1 MLAELKGLKE
11 NCKPV
16 WQIWWRKGSQDWMEM
31 ESEERR
37 GKTSTRE
44 EVETGDTRVEQRAD
58 KGQLGWER
66 AGCLMSGTN
75 SKINQLCN

>member
-1 MLAELKGLKE
+1 
-11 NCKPV
+11 
-16 WQIWWRKGSQDWMEM
+16 MEM